1 MTCTYHLMGVSTFG
15 RALKSITKSCWS
27 AMDGWADPHWSEL
40 MKWWKLPIASAVL
53 AAGSGMFV
61 GSVSATPVAPKCDDP
76 GDSCSTI
83 LGVSLTPAGTP
94 SGEAEEA
101 QGIFLGGLTSS
112 KSDGLTSAFNG
123 GAGRTT
129 FPLLTG
135 TDYSATLTGSSEF
148 NKLKNVDA
156 EEGSP
161 PNGRFD
167 TTGDFDSSTLTGG
180 AWWDTAVSFTIGF
193 DLGKSVSA
201 FGFYATD
208 HGDFEGSLKLELTDS
223 MNGAVLEVDVPVDV
237 EGTPTGTL
245 LFFGFADTKRSFS
258 RIRFVVSQKSS
269 TTPTEQYDYIGFDDF
284 VTGLVKR
291 TTEPPGVPEPG
302 SLVLVAASLAALA
315 ATRRRRPR

>member
-1 MTCTYHLMGVSTFG
+1 
-15 RALKSITKSCWS
+15 
-27 AMDGWADPHWSEL
+27 
-40 MKWWKLPIASAVL
+40 
-53 AAGSGMFV
+53 V
-61 GSVSATPVAPKCDDP
+61 GSVSAATVAGKCGDP

-83 LGVSLTPAGTP
+83 LGISLAPVGTP

-135 TDYSATLTGSSEF
+135 TDYSATLTGASSF
-148 NKLKNVDA
+148 NALKNPVCDP
-156 EEGSP
+156 GVICD
-161 PNGRFD
+161 NGRFD
-167 TTGDFDSSTLTGG
+167 TTGDFNTADGTGG
-180 AWWDTAVSFTIGF
+180 AWWETAVDFAIDF
-193 DLGKSVSA
+193 DAGRSVSA

-208 HGDFEGSLKLELTDS
+208 HGDFAGKLQLELTDAK
-223 MNGAVLEVDVPVDV
+223 GGVLPLIDVPVDV
-237 EGTPTGTL
+237 VGTPDGTL

-258 RIRFVVSQKSS
+258 RIRVLVGQADPGS
-269 TTPTEQYDYIGFDDF
+269 TSTYDYIGFDDF